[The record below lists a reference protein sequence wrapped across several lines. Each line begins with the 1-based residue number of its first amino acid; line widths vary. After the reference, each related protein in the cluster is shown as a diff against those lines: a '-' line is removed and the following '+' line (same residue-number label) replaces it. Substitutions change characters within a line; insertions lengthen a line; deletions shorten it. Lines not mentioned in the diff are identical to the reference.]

1 MSFLNFIFG
10 NKDKKALKNANNLLV
25 AVNNL
30 EALFESLSD
39 EELKNKT
46 KEFKSRLNEG
56 EELINL
62 LPEAYAAVRESSRRT
77 IKLRHY
83 DCQVLGGVILNEGKI
98 AEMATGEGK
107 TLVATLPCYLRALT
121 EKSSLVITANE
132 YLAERDAKW
141 MQPIYEF
148 LGMKVGFV
156 LSSLDPLSR
165 KEAYSKDVVY
175 VNNNDI
181 LFEKIK

>member
-1 MSFLNFIFG
+1 MPDLPEVEAFCKRFSLPRKGSIEMLE
-10 NKDKKALKNANNLLV
+10 ALFEL
-25 AVNNL
+25 L

-121 EKSSLVITANE
+121 EKAPWLSLQMNILQKEMQSGCSLYMNSS
-132 YLAERDAKW
+132 
-141 MQPIYEF
+141 
-148 LGMKVGFV
+148 G
-156 LSSLDPLSR
+156 
-165 KEAYSKDVVY
+165 
-175 VNNNDI
+175 
-181 LFEKIK
+181 

>member
-62 LPEAYAAVRESSRRT
+62 LPE
-77 IKLRHY
+77 
-83 DCQVLGGVILNEGKI
+83 N
-98 AEMATGEGK
+98 
-107 TLVATLPCYLRALT
+107 
-121 EKSSLVITANE
+121 
-132 YLAERDAKW
+132 
-141 MQPIYEF
+141 
-148 LGMKVGFV
+148 
-156 LSSLDPLSR
+156 
-165 KEAYSKDVVY
+165 
-175 VNNNDI
+175 
-181 LFEKIK
+181 